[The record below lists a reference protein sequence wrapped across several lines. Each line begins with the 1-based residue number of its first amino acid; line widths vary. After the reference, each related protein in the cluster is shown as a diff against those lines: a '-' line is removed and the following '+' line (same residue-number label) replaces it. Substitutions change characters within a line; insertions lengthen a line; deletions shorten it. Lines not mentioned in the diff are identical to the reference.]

1 MLKSEIG
8 GYRPTMSTIA
18 PPEITAVILAG
29 GQDPINGVDKG
40 LVRLHGLSALEHAL
54 AAVKHQVSQ
63 VMISANRD
71 PDRYRSYGCTV
82 ICDSRSDAKGPLAGV
97 LAALEQASSEYLLTI
112 PCDAAWISPDYAARM
127 YNAARD
133 GAALAAVAH
142 DGNRDQPVFALFA
155 RTLLQ
160 PLQAFLDRGE
170 RRARWFL
177 REQHALEVDFSDC
190 PGMFASL
197 DPIHDNEVEKN
208 KPVRDD

>member
-1 MLKSEIG
+1 MSIFA
-8 GYRPTMSTIA
+8 PTD
-18 PPEITAVILAG
+18 ITAVILAG
-29 GQDPINGVDKG
+29 GQDPINGVAKG
-40 LVRLHGLSALEHAL
+40 LVRLHGLPALEHAL
-54 AAVKHQVSQ
+54 AAVKPQVSQ
-63 VMISANRD
+63 IMISANRD
-71 PDRYRSYGCTV
+71 PERYRGYGCTV
-82 ICDSRSDAKGPLAGV
+82 IRDTRSDAKGPLAGV
-97 LAALEQASSEYLLTI
+97 LAAMQQATSEYLLTI

-142 DGNRDQPVFALFA
+142 DGTRDQPVFALFA

-190 PGMFASL
+190 PGMFVSL
-197 DPIHDNEVEKN
+197 DPVRDNNVDEN
-208 KPVRDD
+208 KPVRHD